1 MIFDFLQFFRL
12 KKVNIPKILQDFY
25 KIFEKNGFQ
34 AYLVGGAVR
43 DICLKKKPSDWDIA
57 TNATPQDVMKMFK
70 FVVPTGFEHGTV
82 TVHFN
87 KTEIEVTTF
96 RTESGYSDARHPDK
110 INYAATIEEDLAR
123 RDFTMN
129 AIAVNLK
136 NGKIVDPY
144 GGQKDIKKRLI
155 RTVGNAHE
163 RFMEDG
169 LRPIRAL
176 RFASKLGFAIEEK
189 TYQEISQKDVQNKI
203 TSISIERFRDE
214 FEKMMLSKKPSVA
227 LKLMEE
233 TGIVNLFIPEFSKCR
248 GCIQSD
254 YRAFHKFDVL
264 DHLFYACDGAPE
276 NKLNVRLAALFH
288 DIGKPD
294 AKNITMQEVFDSKEC
309 CKKNLET
316 ITFYNHEK
324 YSAEITQKI
333 MTRLKF
339 SNEMIKNV
347 IHLVKEHMFH
357 YEENWTN
364 AAVRRF
370 IIRVGKE
377 NLEDL
382 YDLRFADMYG
392 MWNQK
397 IEIKYSEPV
406 ALLLELKERIN
417 EELMKQNALSLKDLN
432 VNGKDLMEN
441 GIPAG
446 KKLGEILNH
455 LLDCVIEDPSLNSR
469 EKLLEI
475 AKNIDKESIF

>member
-70 FVVPTGFEHGTV
+70 FVIPTGFEHGTV

-233 TGIVNLFIPEFSKCR
+233 TGILNLFIPEFSKCR

-294 AKNITMQEVFDSKEC
+294 AKNIIMQEVFDSKEC

-475 AKNIDKESIF
+475 AKNIDK

>member
-57 TNATPQDVMKMFK
+57 TNATPQDVMRMFK

-203 TSISIERFRDE
+203 TSKR
-214 FEKMMLSKKPSVA
+214 
-227 LKLMEE
+227 
-233 TGIVNLFIPEFSKCR
+233 T
-248 GCIQSD
+248 
-254 YRAFHKFDVL
+254 
-264 DHLFYACDGAPE
+264 
-276 NKLNVRLAALFH
+276 
-288 DIGKPD
+288 
-294 AKNITMQEVFDSKEC
+294 
-309 CKKNLET
+309 
-316 ITFYNHEK
+316 
-324 YSAEITQKI
+324 
-333 MTRLKF
+333 
-339 SNEMIKNV
+339 
-347 IHLVKEHMFH
+347 
-357 YEENWTN
+357 
-364 AAVRRF
+364 
-370 IIRVGKE
+370 
-377 NLEDL
+377 
-382 YDLRFADMYG
+382 
-392 MWNQK
+392 
-397 IEIKYSEPV
+397 
-406 ALLLELKERIN
+406 
-417 EELMKQNALSLKDLN
+417 
-432 VNGKDLMEN
+432 
-441 GIPAG
+441 
-446 KKLGEILNH
+446 
-455 LLDCVIEDPSLNSR
+455 
-469 EKLLEI
+469 
-475 AKNIDKESIF
+475 

>member
-57 TNATPQDVMKMFK
+57 TNATPQDVMRMFK

-233 TGIVNLFIPEFSKCR
+233 TGILNLFIPEFSKCR

-339 SNEMIKNV
+339 SNEMIKTV

-475 AKNIDKESIF
+475 AKNIDK